1 MKESPR
7 TPVRMDTEQLK
18 LIEELTIEA
27 ITVRKILI
35 TPAKMLDETMARGIE
50 QVAEDLRKRA
60 QPQRNSTL
68 PRVPKSAEL

>member
-7 TPVRMDTEQLK
+7 TPVRMDTEQMK

-50 QVAEDLRKRA
+50 QVAEDLRKRSL
-60 QPQRNSTL
+60 PKRNSTL
-68 PRVPKSAEL
+68 PRAPKSVEL